1 LKEGPRGP
9 FFNVIEDSILQGDA
23 NTTHEREPRFDTA
36 DFADALL
43 GNLRADHVLPA
54 RTCRLL
60 VWIDV
65 RHSQFRDSEA
75 EAGDPINQALASRK
89 DLG

>member
-1 LKEGPRGP
+1 M
-9 FFNVIEDSILQGDA
+9 QGDA

-43 GNLRADHVLPA
+43 GNLPADHVLPA
-54 RTCRLL
+54 RTAGCWCGSTY
-60 VWIDV
+60 VTASSETV
-65 RHSQFRDSEA
+65 RP

-89 DLG
+89 VLG